1 MIISCGKNGPDLKPS
16 VKWESNP
23 KFSETEILENMDAK
37 VDFAVPEGVAAFTVT
52 VDVPSQFL
60 IPVNNMVGISSN
72 RGTSSKKAV
81 LDLVGDATAVQA
93 LRSIG
98 FLSVAG
104 SSLKDA
110 QNLSLD
116 FSKLVFAI
124 IGTHADLLSN
134 ATKFGFKVDLKD
146 GKDNP
151 LSSQLRFNWTSIPL
165 ISLESG
171 NIPFSLAKGTTE
183 KLSLKLEA
191 NGKIGGVQLYFEGS
205 ADEGILSWIK
215 KRNNGSQIIDL
226 IETDASK
233 AFNLP
238 APSYFKGKTAVTL
251 DLTKLMTDF
260 SYEVSPGASMLFCV
274 KVTDQLE
281 RPCEYSFILSAPVNP

>member
-104 SSLKDA
+104 ASIKDA

-146 GKDNP
+146 ARDNA
-151 LSSQLRFNWTSIPL
+151 LSNQLRFNWTSIPE
-165 ISLESG
+165 ISVESG
-171 NIPFSLAKGTTE
+171 AKHFSLVKGTTE

-191 NGKIGGVQLYFEGS
+191 NGKIGGVQLYFDGA

-215 KRNNGSQIIDL
+215 KRNNGSAIIDL

-238 APSYFKGKTAVTL
+238 APSYFKGKTTVSL

-260 SYEVSPGASMLFCV
+260 SYEVSPGASLSFCV
-274 KVTDQLE
+274 KVTDQLG
-281 RPCEYSFILSAPVNP
+281 RYSEFPITLSVPVD